1 MIISASRRTDLPAF
15 YSEWFINRIQ
25 AGFCCVVNPL
35 NAHQV
40 SRVSLKPE
48 DVTAI
53 VLWSKNPAPLIPSLP
68 ILDRMGY
75 RYYFQYTLNDYS
87 NDLEQRIPPFHQRL
101 DTFKSL
107 ANKIGQQRTIWRY
120 DPIIFSPS
128 LDESYHL
135 DRFNKIATE
144 LNGSTNRVMISIL
157 DMYDKVSNRL
167 EKQGQYFNT
176 AYSPDPPGGK
186 LLTFLRELHD
196 IAGTNG
202 MEIFSCAEETDFADA
217 GIQHGH
223 CIDTDLIRQLW
234 HLPIKFK
241 KDKGQ
246 RKACGCSVSK
256 DIGANST
263 CLHECVYC
271 YSTMSLELSR
281 KRYKQHDPTSPFLW
295 GTGNIPAE
303 KELKPNHSQLELL

>member
-1 MIISASRRTDLPAF
+1 MIISASRRTDIPAF
-15 YSEWFINRIQ
+15 YSKWFINRIH
-25 AGFCCVVNPL
+25 AGFCCVVNPM

-68 ILDRMGY
+68 ILDSMGY

-87 NDLEQRIPPFHQRL
+87 TDLEGRLPPLGKRL
-101 DTFKSL
+101 DTFKSISD
-107 ANKIGQQRTIWRY
+107 KIGQQRTIWRY
-120 DPIIFSPS
+120 DPIIFSDS
-128 LDESYHL
+128 LDERYHL
-135 DRFNKIATE
+135 ESFDKIASE
-144 LNGSTNRVMISIL
+144 LKGRTNRVMISIL
-157 DMYDKVSNRL
+157 DMYDKVNNRL
-167 EKQGQYFNT
+167 KKQGEYINT
-176 AYSPDPPGGK
+176 IYSPDPPAGK
-186 LLTFLRELHD
+186 LMAFLKEIHD
-196 IAGTNG
+196 IAERNG
-202 MEIFSCAEETDFADA
+202 MEIFSCAEETDFNDA

-223 CIDTDLIRQLW
+223 CIDADLIHQLW
-234 HLPIKFK
+234 QLPVKFK

-256 DIGANST
+256 DIGSNNT
-263 CLHECVYC
+263 CLHECIYC

-295 GTGNIPAE
+295 GSGKIPDA
-303 KELKPNHSQLELL
+303 KEITPNSPQLELF